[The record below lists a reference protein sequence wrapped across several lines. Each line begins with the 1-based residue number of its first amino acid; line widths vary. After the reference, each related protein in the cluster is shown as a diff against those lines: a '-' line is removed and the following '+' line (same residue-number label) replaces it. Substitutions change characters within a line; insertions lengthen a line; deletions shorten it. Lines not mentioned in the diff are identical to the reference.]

1 MPATPTV
8 PATPNTPATPTVLDE
23 IIVGVRADLAERIAH
38 APLVDVEFR
47 AAAQRPALDAEAAL
61 RAAPGIAVIAE
72 VKRASPSKGSLAAIP
87 DPAALA
93 AEYAAGGATA
103 ISVLTEERRFAGSL
117 ADLDAVRAA
126 VRIPMLRKDFMV
138 DPYQIL
144 EARAFGADLIL
155 LIVAAL
161 TDTELVAMRE
171 QAEGL
176 GMTAL
181 VEVHD
186 ADEARRAVDSGARV
200 IGVNARNLKT
210 LEVDR
215 GVFARLRPLIP
226 AGAVAVAESGIR
238 GVLDVQDY
246 ADAGA
251 DAVLVGEALVTD
263 GDPAG
268 AVGRF
273 AAVRARA
280 DRQGH
285 PGGIPGEVRADE
297 TVWADVPDAVDEKE
311 GTR

>member
-1 MPATPTV
+1 MPP
-8 PATPNTPATPTVLDE
+8 PATVLDG
-23 IIVGVRADLAERIAH
+23 IIAGVRLDLTARQALLSWEALE
-38 APLVDVEFR
+38 AR
-47 AAAQRPALDAEAAL
+47 AADQRPALDAETAL
-61 RAAPGIAVIAE
+61 RHARGTAVIAE
-72 VKRASPSKGSLAAIP
+72 VKRSSPSKGALADIP
-87 DPAALA
+87 DPAAFA
-93 AEYAAGGATA
+93 CSYAAGGATA
-103 ISVLTEERRFAGSL
+103 VSVLTEQRRFGGSL
-117 ADLDAVRAA
+117 TDLAAVRAA
-126 VRIPMLRKDFMV
+126 VSIPVLRKDFMV

-186 ADEARRAVDSGARV
+186 ADETRRAVATGARV

-238 GVLDVQDY
+238 GVPDVQDY

-251 DAVLVGEALVTD
+251 DAVLVGEALVTG
-263 GDPAG
+263 GDPTG
-268 AVGRF
+268 TVGRF

-280 DRQGH
+280 DRHRH
-285 PGGIPGEVRADE
+285 PGGIPGEVKADE
-297 TVWADVPDAVDEKE
+297 TVGADETDDADEKE
-311 GTR
+311 SSR